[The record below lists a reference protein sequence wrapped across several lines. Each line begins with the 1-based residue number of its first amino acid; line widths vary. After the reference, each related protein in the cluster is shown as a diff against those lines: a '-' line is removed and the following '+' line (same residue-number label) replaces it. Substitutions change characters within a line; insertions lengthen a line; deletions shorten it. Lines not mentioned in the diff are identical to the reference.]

1 MEEAVNEVP
10 RILGDQL
17 TAAVAAEVVPTS
29 QREAMNINQEAMER
43 IAKARPSNNKQSSR
57 RNMEATPLHTS
68 RNQRRT
74 LKHLTRQ

>member
-1 MEEAVNEVP
+1 MEEVVNEVP

-17 TAAVAAEVVPTS
+17 TAAEAAEV
-29 QREAMNINQEAMER
+29 AQEAMER
-43 IAKARPSNNKQSSR
+43 IVKARPSNNKQSSR

-74 LKHLTRQ
+74 LKHLTQQ